1 MDRLML
7 ILTLI
12 MTVLIIIYAS
22 IFYTIGNIFL
32 TDSILLPLCI
42 FLGITNI
49 GVYIIYK
56 IKKFNNRNKKM
67 E

>member
-1 MDRLML
+1 ML

-42 FLGITNI
+42 FLGLTNI

>member
-1 MDRLML
+1 ML

-12 MTVLIIIYAS
+12 MTVLIIIYAC

-32 TDSILLPLCI
+32 TDSILVPLCI

-49 GVYIIYK
+49 AIYIIDK
-56 IKKFNNRNKKM
+56 IKKLNNRNKKM

>member
-1 MDRLML
+1 ML

-42 FLGITNI
+42 ILGITNI